1 MRVPKIKNNKT
12 HHREEYM
19 NQTEKRRNALWAH
32 LSAAA
37 VSLALMSGPVL
48 GQTAQTFKIGAL
60 SDMSGIVVDLSGP
73 GTVVAMKL
81 AIEDFGGQVLG
92 RQIEIVEGDHLNKP
106 DVGIGLARKWYDQDV
121 NAIFDVG
128 ITSVALGVQE
138 LAKEK
143 NKIVIYTSSSTAD
156 LTRKNCS
163 PNGIHWNHN
172 SYSQAIGTVR
182 KAIADGGKTWFF
194 LTVDYA
200 YGHTVQRDTT
210 AMIEV
215 LGGKV
220 IGAAPHSFQ
229 ITDFSSD
236 LLKAQGSGAQVV
248 GLATTSLHVPNL
260 VKQADEFGIR
270 PKQALGP
277 LSLTLHDVK
286 AMGLKTAQGLLETAT
301 FYWDQND
308 ETRAFSK
315 RYFERFKKMPN
326 MIQASAYGAV
336 LHYLNAVKA
345 VGSTDTQAILA
356 KMKST
361 PVNDFMSKNAAIRV
375 DGQVIRDQII
385 LEVKKPDESNSEW
398 DLYKIVGTVPGND
411 AFHAADGALCSL
423 VK

>member
-1 MRVPKIKNNKT
+1 
-12 HHREEYM
+12 M

-37 VSLALMSGPVL
+37 VSLALMSGPAL

-210 AMIEV
+210 AMIEA

>member
-1 MRVPKIKNNKT
+1 
-12 HHREEYM
+12 M

>member
-1 MRVPKIKNNKT
+1 
-12 HHREEYM
+12 M

-210 AMIEV
+210 AMIEA

>member
-1 MRVPKIKNNKT
+1 MKHTPT
-12 HHREEYM
+12 
-19 NQTEKRRNALWAH
+19 RRHTLKASM
-32 LSAAA
+32 SAAA
-37 VSLALMSGPVL
+37 LSLAMMAAPATS
-48 GQTAQTFKIGAL
+48 QTPQPFKIGAL

-92 RQIEIVEGDHLNKP
+92 RPIEVVEGDHLNKP
-106 DVGIGLARKWYDQDV
+106 DVGIGLARKWFDQDV

-210 AMIEV
+210 AMIEA

-236 LLKAQGSGAQVV
+236 LLKAQSSGAKVL

-270 PKQALGP
+270 PAQVLGP

-286 AMGLKTAQGLLETAT
+286 AMGLKTAQGLLETST

-336 LHYLNAVKA
+336 THYLNAVKA
-345 VGSTDTQAILA
+345 VGSTDTQAIMA
-356 KMKST
+356 KMKAT
-361 PVNDFMSKNAAIRV
+361 PVNDFMSKNATIRA
-375 DGQVIRDQII
+375 DGQVIRDQIV
-385 LEVKKPDESNSEW
+385 LQVKKPEESKGEW
-398 DLYKIVGTVPGND
+398 DLYKIVGAVPGAD
-411 AFHAADGALCSL
+411 AFHPADGALCSL

>member
-1 MRVPKIKNNKT
+1 MKLKAFLQPSCAT
-12 HHREEYM
+12 
-19 NQTEKRRNALWAH
+19 RRNALRAG
-32 LSAAA
+32 LSAT
-37 VSLALMSGPVL
+37 ALTL
-48 GQTAQTFKIGAL
+48 GLMTVPANAQAPQPFRIGAL

-73 GTVVAMKL
+73 GSVVAMKL

-92 RQIEIVEGDHLNKP
+92 RPIEVLEGDHLNKP
-106 DVGIGLARKWYDQDV
+106 DVGIGIARKWFDSDV
-121 NAIFDVG
+121 HAIFDVG

-143 NKIVIYTSSSTAD
+143 NKAVIYLSSSTAD

-172 SYSQAIGTVR
+172 SHSQAIGTVKR
-182 KAIADGGKTWFF
+182 AMAEGGNTWYF

-210 AMIEV
+210 AMVEAM
-215 LGGKV
+215 GGKV
-220 IGAAPHSFQ
+220 LGAAPHSFQ
-229 ITDFSSD
+229 VTDFSSD
-236 LLKAQGSGAQVV
+236 LLKAQSSGAKVI
-248 GLATTSLHVPNL
+248 GLATTSLHVPNV

-286 AMGLKTAQGLLETAT
+286 AMGLKTAQGLLETST

-308 ETRAFSK
+308 ETRAFAK
-315 RYFERFKKMPN
+315 RYFDRHKKMPN

-336 LHYLNAVKA
+336 MHYLNAVKA
-345 VGSTDTQAILA
+345 VGSTDTQAIMA
-356 KMKST
+356 RMKST
-361 PVNDFMSKNAAIRV
+361 PVNDFMSKNATIRA
-375 DGQVIRDQII
+375 DGQVIRDQLI
-385 LEVKKPDESNSEW
+385 LEVKKPDESKGEW
-398 DLYKIVGTVPGND
+398 DLYKVVGAVPGSE
-411 AFHAADGALCSL
+411 AFHAPDGTLCPL